1 MNENK
6 QLNFNIINNQLKGI
20 LLNEL
25 KIFLDYD
32 YLIDS
37 LQNESLKKI
46 LNETKENK
54 KKSIELLINW
64 INENDSIFKTSELKQ
79 IINKKVF
86 NKIDVYPHLY

>member
-6 QLNFNIINNQLKGI
+6 QPNFNIINNQLKGI

-25 KIFLDYD
+25 KTFLDYD

-54 KKSIELLINW
+54 KKSIELLINL
-64 INENDSIFKTSELKQ
+64 INQNDSIFKTSELNEL
-79 IINKKVF
+79 INKKVF
-86 NKIDVYPHLY
+86 KKIEVYPHLY